1 MTAKLVISFDFELGW
16 GVLDGPLWR
25 QREADGL
32 YRRMRPVL
40 AELFA
45 FLHEHELPTTWAT
58 VSSMTL
64 EEEDQLPLDH
74 LPADYR
80 EAVLAF
86 FRAAE
91 PETRSALDLLEAW
104 QAQVG
109 AFSELCSHTATHPHA
124 RMPGLEPAQLV
135 EDVSLSLTRLEEFSG
150 RPVESL
156 IFARDQA
163 ECLEEVAA
171 RHPLNFRVGPT
182 TYGRPG
188 SGRLSRIWRGARR
201 YLDPLPEGEV
211 AAGPHGSCIQRGSFY
226 FNWSGGDFEAL
237 KRRQVQIQ
245 ASRLVRQMNGG
256 GGTYH
261 VWLHPFNLAESNRHW
276 PAFRGF
282 LEACLRLRDREA
294 LAILTMKERG
304 EATH

>member
-86 FRAAE
+86 FRAA
-91 PETRSALDLLEAW
+91 
-104 QAQVG
+104 
-109 AFSELCSHTATHPHA
+109 
-124 RMPGLEPAQLV
+124 EPAQLV